1 MTDQI
6 NLTAFFSRKQINLTA
21 FFSRKSASTPGN
33 ISISRVAVSSS
44 TNDAD
49 KMRDPT
55 KGKIIHPIQKYPR
68 SFTESCALPRVD
80 QKGELF
86 LMPKDKRGRALKK
99 ERMVLSK
106 IGLDSHLEKDFSNL
120 SLSLTRANA
129 RTCSKA
135 LHQPFLDQ

>member
-1 MTDQI
+1 MTE
-6 NLTAFFSRKQINLTA
+6 QINLTA